1 MNLKAAIRGSR
12 KTRKSTES
20 GDSKRPSNIFLSVPS
35 VYSVDLIRRRAF
47 VLLEAMLAVAIFAI
61 GVLALG
67 AAVNNCLVAERF
79 KEEDSRARR
88 ALGNRIAEIEAE
100 SVKLTDSSTEEL
112 KGFFEGMTLKTT
124 RVPVKKKNEKE
135 QDILGIYSVRLEVMW
150 KSDGADQAREITF
163 YFYPKQI

>member
-1 MNLKAAIRGSR
+1 MN
-12 KTRKSTES
+12 
-20 GDSKRPSNIFLSVPS
+20 
-35 VYSVDLIRRRAF
+35 RRAF

-61 GVLALG
+61 GVLSLG
-67 AAVNNCLVAERF
+67 ACVNNCLVAERY
-79 KEEDSRARR
+79 KDEDSRARR

-150 KSDGADQAREITF
+150 KSDGTDQTREITF
-163 YFYPKQI
+163 YVYPKQQ